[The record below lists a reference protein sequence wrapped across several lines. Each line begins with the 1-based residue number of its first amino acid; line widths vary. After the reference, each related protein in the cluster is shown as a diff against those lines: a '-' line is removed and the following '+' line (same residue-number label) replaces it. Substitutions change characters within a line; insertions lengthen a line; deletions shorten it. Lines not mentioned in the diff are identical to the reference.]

1 MVSRRTERTFSDL
14 ACGSG
19 GHHIRTL
26 CPRSAVC
33 GQDGGIP
40 EPHPCLHAHEFQIL
54 AANRLSSRHDGRLGR
69 SGRPDASA
77 CAPVSLSAIRRAC
90 RQCMEVASCTKG
102 CAGCHNH
109 TNRAEAYGVSVH
121 CWCERGELWAEAGG
135 DSGVH
140 RAGQICR
147 RRLPDENT
155 RRMSRACPAPPGV
168 RIAIGRRMAAA
179 QNNNYQS
186 PPQ

>member
-54 AANRLSSRHDGRLGR
+54 PANRLSSRHDGRLGR

-109 TNRAEAYGVSVH
+109 TNRAEAYGVSVC
-121 CWCERGELWAEAGG
+121 CWCERV
-135 DSGVH
+135 S
-140 RAGQICR
+140 
-147 RRLPDENT
+147 P
-155 RRMSRACPAPPGV
+155 
-168 RIAIGRRMAAA
+168 GRRPTAIQGFMVPARPAGSGSRMRRFQA
-179 QNNNYQS
+179 GEGWLDVPRMGARS
-186 PPQ
+186 GPAVPFRLKIRVRGG